1 MIGVER
7 GWQLRREKSGSRVA
21 GVRTF
26 ALLGGGG
33 GIAALLGT
41 LVHPAVGV
49 VIVAA
54 MAVALL
60 IGFHRQAGERDATG
74 VIAALLAVS
83 LGLLAGA
90 GQPALAV
97 AGGAVVTFILSI
109 RRESHAILGRLT
121 ATDVKAFAR
130 YAVIVAAVLPFLP
143 NRSLGPF
150 AAWNPFQLWLVV
162 VLVTGFSLAG
172 YVANRTIGARNGIL
186 ASAVI
191 GGAYSSTAV
200 TASFARRLG
209 TDEAGPL
216 TAGILVA
223 SAIMYVRVTILIAL
237 LSPSTLPSF
246 LIVIGPAAMVGAA
259 IAVVAWLR
267 SSKADAANGESARNP
282 VELLPALM
290 FVAIVAA
297 GAVGTR
303 WAQQSFGQQG
313 AALSLFIT
321 GTFDVDAAIV
331 TLSGLPAGT
340 LVRDVAAVA
349 IAGTVVANML
359 VKMAVTGLFAR
370 WRGSTALIGLG
381 ASTAVLIGTMVWRL
395 VMGVATA

>member
-41 LVHPAVGV
+41 LVDPAVGV
-49 VIVAA
+49 GIVAA

-223 SAIMYVRVTILIAL
+223 SAIMYVRVQ
-237 LSPSTLPSF
+237 SSSRCCH
-246 LIVIGPAAMVGAA
+246 
-259 IAVVAWLR
+259 LR
-267 SSKADAANGESARNP
+267 RCRRS
-282 VELLPALM
+282 
-290 FVAIVAA
+290 
-297 GAVGTR
+297 
-303 WAQQSFGQQG
+303 
-313 AALSLFIT
+313 
-321 GTFDVDAAIV
+321 
-331 TLSGLPAGT
+331 
-340 LVRDVAAVA
+340 
-349 IAGTVVANML
+349 
-359 VKMAVTGLFAR
+359 
-370 WRGSTALIGLG
+370 
-381 ASTAVLIGTMVWRL
+381 
-395 VMGVATA
+395 